1 MDCEEAKARQFLREA
16 AAAHGLDVLGGKMR
30 RTSSRFCLGV
40 EHGDYNGTELLGVG
54 TDRYIWFA
62 YKPNGTHAHR
72 LYSVNFPRDGV
83 VTVPCG
89 GVKDPVASEVAGK
102 AWGHFAEGV
111 EWVLRHELSSA
122 EQAEYGPLDQG
133 IDGVLYGNIP
143 GGGMSRSASLTIN
156 LLLSVLDANGV
167 QHLSIDE
174 CAPTVRDPA
183 CRYIDPMRVV
193 DLSQAVENKFIGSPC
208 GNLDQVMIMFGKA
221 GCATR
226 YDPATRRATHV
237 TYGGAATAAAATK
250 TNKSDKINDNNSNN
264 NSNSESFSCCSSC
277 CSAGEEFRILVLD
290 TGTTRAGL
298 EKSTYAVRA
307 AECKELCALAGAKHG
322 FRLLGDIKDE
332 EAYRRVAAEYGASH
346 PNLVRRLQYI
356 YEAQQRFADMLGAWQ
371 AGDIARVGALFRLDG
386 IGLRDV
392 YQISGPELEAMCD
405 IARTVP
411 GVYGERMLGGGD
423 KGAAGLICSPE
434 AVPWVRAAVATS
446 YPRGHPEYADKW
458 AVHECKFV
466 QGVSLLDPLN

>member
-1 MDCEEAKARQFLREA
+1 MDCEEIKARQLLREA
-16 AAAHGLDVLGGKMR
+16 AAAHNLDVLGGKIR

-62 YKPNGTHAHR
+62 YKPNGTHTHR
-72 LYSVNFPRDGV
+72 LYSVNFPSDGV
-83 VTVPCG
+83 VTIPCLQTS
-89 GVKDPVASEVAGK
+89 DPDPAAIAQK

-111 EWVLRHELSSA
+111 DWILRTSLTESERS
-122 EQAEYGPLDQG
+122 EYGTLDHG

-156 LLLSVLDANGV
+156 LLLSILDANGIE
-167 QHLSIDE
+167 HLSIDE
-174 CAPTVRDPA
+174 TAPTERVA
-183 CRYIDPMRVV
+183 GIRYIDPMRIV
-193 DLSQAVENKFIGSPC
+193 DLSQAVENKYIGSPC
-208 GNLDQVMIMFGKA
+208 GNLDQVMIMYGKA

-226 YDPATRRATHV
+226 YDPSTRRATHV
-237 TYGGAATAAAATK
+237 AYGG
-250 TNKSDKINDNNSNN
+250 D
-264 NSNSESFSCCSSC
+264 SERDFH
-277 CSAGEEFRILVLD
+277 ILVLD

-307 AECKELCALAGAKHG
+307 EECKRLCALAGPKHG
-322 FRLLGDIKDE
+322 FKLLADVKDE
-332 EAYRRVAAEYGASH
+332 CAYTRIVEEYGKEH

-356 YEAQQRFADMLGAWQ
+356 FDAQRRFGEMLEAWER
-371 AGDIARVGALFRLDG
+371 GDIARIGALFRLDG

-423 KGAAGLICSPE
+423 KGAAGLICTPE
-434 AVPWVRAAVATS
+434 AVHWVRAAVATS
-446 YPRGHPEYADKW
+446 YPRGHPEYAEKW

-466 QGVSLLDPLN
+466 QGVTMLPSLN

>member
-1 MDCEEAKARQFLREA
+1 MDSEEIKARELLREA
-16 AAAHGLDVLGGKMR
+16 AAAHNLDVFGGKVR

-62 YKPNGTHAHR
+62 YKPNGTHTHR
-72 LYSVNFPRDGV
+72 LYSVNFPSDGV
-83 VTVPCG
+83 VSIPCLQTG
-89 GVKDPVASEVAGK
+89 DPDRAANASK
-102 AWGHFAEGV
+102 AWAHFAEGV
-111 EWVLRHELSSA
+111 DWILRTALTPA
-122 EQAEYGPLDQG
+122 ERSEYGALDQG

-156 LLLSVLDANGV
+156 LLLSILDANGV
-167 QHLSIDE
+167 AHLSIDE
-174 CAPTVRDPA
+174 AAPTVRAPGA
-183 CRYIDPMRVV
+183 RYIDPMRVV
-193 DLSQAVENKFIGSPC
+193 DLSQAVENRYIGSPC
-208 GNLDQVMIMFGKA
+208 GNLDQVMIMYGKA

-226 YDPATRRATHV
+226 YDPATRSATHV
-237 TYGGAATAAAATK
+237 AFGGAAG
-250 TNKSDKINDNNSNN
+250 D
-264 NSNSESFSCCSSC
+264 
-277 CSAGEEFRILVLD
+277 FRILVLD

-298 EKSTYAVRA
+298 EKSTYSVRA
-307 AECKELCALAGAKHG
+307 EECRRLCEMAGPKHG
-322 FRLLGDIKDE
+322 FSRLGDVKDD
-332 EAYRRVAAEYGASH
+332 AALARIVAEYGAEH

-356 YEAQQRFADMLGAWQ
+356 YDAQKRFADMLEAWKR
-371 AGDIARVGALFRLDG
+371 GDIARVGHLFRLDG

-405 IARTVP
+405 IVRTVP

-423 KGAAGLICSPE
+423 KGASGLICAPE
-434 AVPWVRAAVATS
+434 AVQWVRAAVATS

-466 QGVSLLDPLN
+466 QGVSVLPALN